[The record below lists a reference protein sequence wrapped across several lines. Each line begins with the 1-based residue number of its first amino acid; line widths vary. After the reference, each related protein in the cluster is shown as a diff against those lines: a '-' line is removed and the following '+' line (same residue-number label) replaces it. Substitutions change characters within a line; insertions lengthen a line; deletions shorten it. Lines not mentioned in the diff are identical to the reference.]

1 MIRSPFFRITF
12 AAVRQRSYGKTARE
26 ILIREAEEK
35 DVSAIYDIG
44 CLCFSDAWRRE
55 TVHHDLME
63 NEHSFY
69 LVAEEDGFITG
80 YGCFWFIAGEAQLV
94 NIGVRPCSRRQ
105 GIGRMLLQK
114 GIEEALGRGMQ
125 TMFLEV
131 RVSNLSAQKMYETF
145 GFKIWASERRS
156 TSCPSRMGM

>member
-1 MIRSPFFRITF
+1 M
-12 AAVRQRSYGKTARE
+12 GKTARE

-69 LVAEEDGFITG
+69 LVAEEDWFITG

-94 NIGVRPCSRRQ
+94 NIGVRPCCRRQ

-114 GIEEALGRGMQ
+114 GIEEARGRGMQ

-145 GFKIWASERRS
+145 GFKNLGLRKKVYELPIEDGYVMERAL
-156 TSCPSRMGM
+156 

>member
-1 MIRSPFFRITF
+1 M
-12 AAVRQRSYGKTARE
+12 GKTARE

-69 LVAEEDGFITG
+69 LVSEEDGFITG
-80 YGCFWFIAGEAQLV
+80 YGCFWFIADEAQLV

-145 GFKIWASERRS
+145 GFKNLGLRKKVYELPIEDGYVMERAL
-156 TSCPSRMGM
+156 

>member
-1 MIRSPFFRITF
+1 M
-12 AAVRQRSYGKTARE
+12 GKTARE
-26 ILIREAEEK
+26 ILIREASEK

-63 NEHSFY
+63 K
-69 LVAEEDGFITG
+69 EDGFITG

-114 GIEEALGRGMQ
+114 GIEEARGCGMQ

-145 GFKIWASERRS
+145 GFKNLGLRKKVYELPIEDGYVMERAL
-156 TSCPSRMGM
+156 